1 MAAGKAKQIYKIAH
15 FISCHKIYRHNLM
28 DLSGSGNFG
37 GFCGIIK
44 SDQCGICG
52 IYGLPEIII
61 YKSC

>member
-1 MAAGKAKQIYKIAH
+1 
-15 FISCHKIYRHNLM
+15 M

-44 SDQCGICG
+44 SDQCGKYR
-52 IYGLPEIII
+52 IYDFAEIII